1 MKVSALVMMGL
12 GVGLTTSAFAE
23 KLVKTGDT
31 VAMMGDSITQ
41 YGTADSA
48 GYVQLFLRAIRKSGA
63 KVNFVGAGVAGNTS
77 NQMRERFIRDVV
89 EKKPT
94 VVTINSGVNDAAF
107 YSFPAQFDVYRDN
120 IDFMVKAAQ
129 GAGAKVVLMTPTGTG
144 GEKPNAIVAKL
155 ADIMREYA
163 ASHEGVILA
172 DSHKNFRAAVDDP
185 SAPAMGPSGNKA
197 TVDGLHMGPVG
208 NRAMARSL
216 VSVMGLT
223 AEEIA
228 AVEADWNV
236 APIVGVGGVPA
247 MSLAEYDLV
256 EGYCDRMQLDIWE
269 AATDA
274 LNAGIDAFLKDPA
287 LPSGPALP
295 KASAAADC
303 EGGDVAFCGGF
314 NWQMEADFNPSGLNH
329 LIDKAFAANGSDRK
343 VVTGA
348 GNGANLV
355 QIDAKFD
362 KIVAPAKGSKR
373 EVSHLV
379 IAPSAPADVEK
390 ETAALKSVLAKARAK
405 NIKVVLMTI
414 RANKGREPAFNDV
427 LRDCADGS
435 AVSVVDAIRIFDGEL
450 KRRAANSRANIVIHG
465 NGRLNPRVNY
475 LQAKA
480 LLPKLGFNA
489 AALANAD
496 AYWNAD
502 PAFGG
507 SSLSGKISFSVLD
520 RIREIAK
527 RNGVAVNVVIER
539 CIRLGAARLPKE
551 KPAKGALKVDAAT
564 LADGTVLEPN
574 AIKVI
579 AGETMPRA
587 RVTVYRK
594 GNSAVG
600 YAGEDGRFAVSF
612 DPGDEDG
619 AARVSVFDGV
629 NRVNVANVAVGSAK

>member
-1 MKVSALVMMGL
+1 MKSSTLFTMGL
-12 GVGLTTSAFAE
+12 GVALAASAFAE

-48 GYVQLFLRAIRKSGA
+48 GYVQLFLRAIRTTGA
-63 KVNFVGAGVAGNTS
+63 EVTFVGAGVAGNTS
-77 NQMRERFIRDVV
+77 DQMRERFVRDVI

-94 VVTINSGVNDAAF
+94 VVTINSGVNDIRLR
-107 YSFPAQFDVYRDN
+107 FPAQFDVYRDN

-144 GEKPNAIVAKL
+144 GEKPNAIVTKL
-155 ADIMREYA
+155 AEIMREYA

-172 DSHKNFRAAVDDP
+172 DSYKTFRAAVDDP

-223 AEEIA
+223 AEETA
-228 AVEADWNV
+228 AVEADWN
-236 APIVGVGGVPA
+236 AASIVGVGGVPT

-256 EGYCDRMQLDIWE
+256 EGYCDLMRMDIWD
-269 AATDA
+269 AASDA
-274 LNAGIDAFLKDPA
+274 LNAGIEAFLKDPS
-287 LPSGPALP
+287 LPSGPSLP
-295 KASAAADC
+295 KASAAAEC
-303 EGGDVAFCGGF
+303 EGGDIAFCGGF
-314 NWQMEADFNPSGLNH
+314 NWQQEADFNPSGLGH
-329 LIDKAFAANGSDRK
+329 LVEKALAANGSGRK
-343 VVTGA
+343 VVTGT

-355 QIDAKFD
+355 QIDARFE

-379 IAPSAPADVEK
+379 IAPSAPADAEK

-414 RANKGREPAFNDV
+414 RAKKGQEPGFNDV
-427 LRDCADGS
+427 IRGCADGS

-450 KRRAANSRANIVIHG
+450 KRRAANPRAKITIHG

-480 LLPKLGFNA
+480 LLPELGFNA
-489 AALANAD
+489 SAVANAD

-502 PAFGG
+502 PSFGG
-507 SSLSGKISFSVLD
+507 SSLNGKISFSALD
-520 RIREIAK
+520 RLREVAK
-527 RNGVAVNVVIER
+527 RNDVTVNDVIER

-551 KPAKGALKVDAAT
+551 KPAK
-564 LADGTVLEPN
+564 
-574 AIKVI
+574 
-579 AGETMPRA
+579 
-587 RVTVYRK
+587 
-594 GNSAVG
+594 
-600 YAGEDGRFAVSF
+600 
-612 DPGDEDG
+612 
-619 AARVSVFDGV
+619 
-629 NRVNVANVAVGSAK
+629 